1 MIIYLLSL
9 RKRGPLRGRGLLIEQ
24 EERRERMV
32 GTSSRQETTYSTGT
46 DRTVVH
52 KVYFLLGR
60 VLITL
65 RPQLLIFE
73 CPVKQGTFY

>member
-1 MIIYLLSL
+1 
-9 RKRGPLRGRGLLIEQ
+9 
-24 EERRERMV
+24 MV